1 MFLNLLAF
9 NGMILAFHAHGPATA
24 TAATIM
30 FNWDMV
36 SFVPLIGIQIGVMS
50 LVGRYM
56 GARDPDTAGRAAI
69 SGLKSGWVYSFV
81 ILILF
86 VGFPVHLVEMF
97 RPERAGSVFSQ
108 SAPVAV
114 RMIRIASVY
123 VLVEAVVMVCSG
135 TLRGAGDTF
144 WTMCLSVT
152 LHWAL
157 FAILVVMLHVLVLPA
172 EAAWAAVVVAFL
184 LFSALFYRRYRSG
197 KWRTIR
203 MVQSPTELLATDHD
217 QDFHEPR
224 DL

>member
-1 MFLNLLAF
+1 
-9 NGMILAFHAHGPATA
+9 MILAFHAHGPATA

-56 GARDPDTAGRAAI
+56 GARDPDTAHRAAI
-69 SGLKSGWVYSFV
+69 SGLKSGWLYSLT

-86 VGFPVHLVEMF
+86 VGFPRHLVSMF
-97 RPERAGSVFSQ
+97 APEQMDVTFSQ
-108 SAPVAV
+108 AAPIAV
-114 RMIRIASVY
+114 HMIRIASLY
-123 VLVEAVVMVCSG
+123 VLVEAVVVVFSG
-135 TLRGAGDTF
+135 ALRGAGDTF
-144 WTMCLSVT
+144 WAMYVSVSV
-152 LHWAL
+152 HWL
-157 FAILVVMLHVLVLPA
+157 LLGILVVMLYGLRLSA
-172 EAAWAAVVVAFL
+172 EAAWAALVVVFL
-184 LFSALFYRRYRSG
+184 LFSVLFYWRYRGG
-197 KWRTIR
+197 KWRTIQ